1 MIGLYTPLFIL
12 QAFCAYHAYRN
23 NAEQRWYWLI
33 ICFPGLGCAIYLY
46 HNFYNRNNI
55 QTLTENV
62 KVVVNSNYRLEQ
74 LEKAVRFSDN
84 ISNKINLADAYLNY
98 QRYADAIVQYKEC
111 LTGYMAD
118 DPILRMKLLNALYLN
133 QDYELA
139 IEYGQRLESEKQFK
153 NAEQRI
159 AYAWALH
166 LVGKTEVANDVFKDM
181 DKSFTNYDHRVAY
194 CKFLVATDKLKEL
207 KDILNELIEEL
218 EHMKG
223 PERKLYRNT
232 IPEIKDLYKKYAQ
245 TN

>member
-1 MIGLYTPLFIL
+1 MIGFYTPLFIL
-12 QAFCAYHAYRN
+12 QAFCAYHAYQN

-62 KVVVNSNYRLEQ
+62 KGVVNSNYKIEQ
-74 LEKAVRFSDN
+74 LEKAVRFSDS
-84 ISNKINLADAYLNY
+84 ISNKANLADAYVSY

-118 DPILRMKLLNALYLN
+118 DAILRMKLLSALYLN
-133 QDYELA
+133 QNYELA
-139 IEYGQRLESEKQFK
+139 IECGQKLESEKQFK
-153 NAEQRI
+153 NADQRI
-159 AYAWALH
+159 AYAWALQR
-166 LVGKTEVANDVFKDM
+166 VGKTEQAHEVFKDM
-181 DKSFTNYDHRVAY
+181 NRSFTNYNHRVAF
-194 CKFLVATDKLKEL
+194 CQFLIETNKLTAL
-207 KDILNELIEEL
+207 QNCLNELIVEL

-232 IPEIKDLYKKYAQ
+232 IPEIKDLYKRYGQ
-245 TN
+245 PN